1 MAGRKS
7 MKFFQ
12 LIPALCLLASM
23 VSGTALAD
31 SGTKQLTRE
40 QSPTSTR
47 SCSIDSG
54 DTCYFGSNAAN
65 PGNSMTFSVPSY
77 NAIAC
82 FDSDTGSV
90 SAGAAVVKFWRVTSS
105 GAKAGSFIPSAA
117 TTSTLSGLP
126 TDCFVMLTGSWW
138 IEVST
143 PPAGSEVSL
152 VTITGSGSQ

>member
-1 MAGRKS
+1 
-7 MKFFQ
+7 MKFVTLVPMFG
-12 LIPALCLLASM
+12 LLASM
-23 VSGTALAD
+23 VAGTAYAN

-65 PGNSMTFSVPSY
+65 TGNSMTFNVPSY

-82 FDSDTGSV
+82 FDSDTGSAA
-90 SAGAAVVKFWRVTSS
+90 AGAAVVKFWRVSSS
-105 GAKAGSFIPSAA
+105 GLKVGSFIPSAA

-143 PPAGSEVSL
+143 APAGSEVSL